1 MVAPDMTEVKKH
13 LVLLDNVKKYRA
25 WAETT
30 DLETQ
35 APDHAGDD
43 TYPEVHLP
51 RQEEPIPADL
61 PTVESEPAEAE
72 VPEIEALEIAG
83 DSIKPVSELMQTTKP
98 VTFGADEPAD
108 QVEETIKPPEEEP
121 PSTALFDIEEPLVLE
136 KSQPVEEPF
145 EEPVEEPVAQEG
157 LKSTVDAMRELA
169 PQEAFAYALEELKKT
184 FSEDIRR
191 MQQDIQELKDALKSE
206 REY

>member
-1 MVAPDMTEVKKH
+1 M
-13 LVLLDNVKKYRA
+13 
-25 WAETT
+25 
-30 DLETQ
+30 
-35 APDHAGDD
+35 
-43 TYPEVHLP
+43 
-51 RQEEPIPADL
+51 
-61 PTVESEPAEAE
+61 
-72 VPEIEALEIAG
+72 
-83 DSIKPVSELMQTTKP
+83 
-98 VTFGADEPAD
+98 
-108 QVEETIKPPEEEP
+108 
-121 PSTALFDIEEPLVLE
+121 VLE